1 MKQLY
6 LILFLI
12 INLKSYSC
20 DCPQIDKK
28 TYLNKALKSYDLIF
42 FGELIKFD
50 TINRTYEFRIIEL
63 FKGKYNQK
71 TIKGYS
77 ENLGCSIFPRIKE
90 HWIIFSELI
99 NNKIN
104 LDGCNP
110 SYSYGDQISMLPYFK
125 FANFIGKNKNSLTK
139 IDSLESEIDLLNQK
153 LLAIENWNIDLER
166 LRQYKTEK
174 TNQIDT
180 KKEKDFLLYF
190 MIILNFIL
198 IIVLYLKFNKK

>member
-6 LILFLI
+6 LLLFLI

-28 TYLNKALKSYDLIF
+28 TYLNKALKSYDLF
-42 FGELIKFD
+42 FLGELIKFD

-77 ENLGCSIFPRIKE
+77 ENSSCTRFPRIKG
-90 HWIIFSELI
+90 HWIIFSQLI

-110 SYSYGDQISMLPYFK
+110 SYSYGNQISMLSYFK
-125 FANFIGKNKNSLTK
+125 FANFIGKIK
-139 IDSLESEIDLLNQK
+139 I
-153 LLAIENWNIDLER
+153 
-166 LRQYKTEK
+166 
-174 TNQIDT
+174 
-180 KKEKDFLLYF
+180 
-190 MIILNFIL
+190 
-198 IIVLYLKFNKK
+198 V